1 MLDKD
6 QRMHKVL
13 LHLMENIPTLIDVN
27 FEIQYFKH
35 LGLYHIMQLYFIQ
48 FCISIITQSLMEMF
62 TLLTLDLN

>member
-1 MLDKD
+1 
-6 QRMHKVL
+6 
-13 LHLMENIPTLIDVN
+13 MENIPTLIDVN